1 MNLRTLLLLIF
12 STASFT
18 MSYAQDDQGDRKG
31 LMSAVTDLSGFGLSK
46 DKQEE
51 LEETNKN
58 VLQGLFDI
66 ADSDKSDEEKI
77 SLFKKKKEENAKKY
91 KDILGDKGLKDY
103 KKKLKKKTK
112 KYRRTF
118 KLAKWII

>member
-1 MNLRTLLLLIF
+1 MKLRTLLLLIF
-12 STASFT
+12 ATASVT
-18 MSYAQDDQGDRKG
+18 LSYSQDDEGDRKG

-66 ADSDKSDEEKI
+66 ADSDKSEDEKI
-77 SLFKKKKEENAKKY
+77 ALFKKKKEENEKKY
-91 KDILGDKGLKDY
+91 KDILGDKGLKSY
-103 KKKLKKKTK
+103 KKQLKKKTK